1 MDNLDLLFSFTEYE
15 WTLYSINRLNESESQ
30 PEYLRQELIKQIT
43 FEHQFRIAINKLID
57 NEIIDNKITIDNEI
71 IDLND
76 IINFL
81 DTY

>member
-15 WTLYSINRLNESESQ
+15 WTFYSINRLNQSESQ
-30 PEYLRQELIKQIT
+30 PEYLRQELIRQIT
-43 FEHQFRIAINKLID
+43 LEHQFRTAINKLID
-57 NEIIDNKITIDNEI
+57 DEIIDNKITIDNEI